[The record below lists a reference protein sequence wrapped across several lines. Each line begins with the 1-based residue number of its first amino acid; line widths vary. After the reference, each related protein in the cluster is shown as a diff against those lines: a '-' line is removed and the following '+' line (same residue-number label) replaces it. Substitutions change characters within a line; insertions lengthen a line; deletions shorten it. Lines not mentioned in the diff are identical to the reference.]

1 MADLT
6 DLKKSVSALSDTE
19 LFSLI
24 KDIRQSRRSSHEKKS
39 VKKADQRERTSK
51 KVELD
56 LSVLIEGMTPEMKEK
71 LLKQMGG

>member
-39 VKKADQRERTSK
+39 VKKADQRDRVSK

-56 LSVLIEGMTPEMKEK
+56 LSVLIEGMTPEMKDA
-71 LLKQMGG
+71 LLRKMGG

>member
-1 MADLT
+1 MTDLT

-39 VKKADQRERTSK
+39 VKKADQRDRVSK

-56 LSVLIEGMTPEMKEK
+56 LSVLIEGMTPEMKDA
-71 LLKQMGG
+71 LLRKMGG